1 MMTEDR
7 LISANEALRM
17 ILNSKTDGPCLD
29 TIRKGVWD
37 IAHDCAISCV
47 DACPTVDAVEVVHG
61 QWARKQIGKYTGT
74 DEVVCSCCGCF
85 LAVVGS
91 DAGFKEATRDMNYCH
106 NCGAKMD
113 WGANNG

>member
-1 MMTEDR
+1 MINEDR

-17 ILNSKTDGPCLD
+17 IRNSRTDGPCTD

-47 DACPTVDAVEVVHG
+47 DACPTVDAVEVAHG
-61 QWARKQIGKYTGT
+61 RWIDRPSMKGQVYCSECATIEKST
-74 DEVVCSCCGCF
+74 DS
-85 LAVVGS
+85 
-91 DAGFKEATRDMNYCH
+91 NYKSRRCP

-113 WGANNG
+113 LE

>member
-17 ILNSKTDGPCLD
+17 ILNSKTDRPCLD

-61 QWARKQIGKYTGT
+61 WWIWKDGKCFCSACSNQGEPKCVYQDGAV
-74 DEVVCSCCGCF
+74 DEYP
-85 LAVVGS
+85 
-91 DAGFKEATRDMNYCH
+91 YCPE
-106 NCGAKMD
+106 CGAKMD
-113 WGANNG
+113 LEEDSNDD